1 MFYNIV
7 LETLGNDAQA
17 LQALMDITER
27 RTYSQGEIFVRAG
40 AAANTVFFV
49 EKGLCRLFYYKD
61 DKEVT
66 AWFAFENTTLA
77 TLSFLAQTPNDE
89 YLQALEPSTIIAV
102 PYKDL
107 QNLYLRYPAIE
118 RLGRTQLEQMTLH
131 LGQRLKS
138 LQFCTAK
145 ERYQELLHAFPSLPQ
160 RVPQH
165 YIASF
170 LGITPETLSRIRAS

>member
-1 MFYNIV
+1 MFYNTV
-7 LETLGNDAQA
+7 FETLGNDTEAFHE
-17 LQALMDITER
+17 LMRITER
-27 RTYSQGEIFVRAG
+27 HTYTQGEIFVRAG
-40 AAANTVFFV
+40 IGVNTVFFV

-66 AWFAFENTTLA
+66 SWFAFENTTIT

-89 YLQALEPSTIIAV
+89 YLQALETSTLIAV
-102 PYKDL
+102 PYAEL
-107 QNLYLRYPAIE
+107 QKLYVRYPAIE
-118 RLGRTQLEQMTLH
+118 RVGRTQLEKITLQ

-138 LQFCTAK
+138 LQFYTAK
-145 ERYQELLHAFPSLPQ
+145 ERYQELLYAFPSLPQ

>member
-1 MFYNIV
+1 MFYHTV
-7 LETLGNDAQA
+7 LETLGNDTEA
-17 LQALMDITER
+17 LQALMGIAER
-27 RTYSQGEIFVRAG
+27 RRYLQGEIFVHAG
-40 AAANTVFFV
+40 MAANTVFFI
-49 EKGLCRLFYYKD
+49 EEGLCRLFYYKD

-66 AWFAFENTTLA
+66 TWFAFENTTLA

-89 YLQALEPSTIIAV
+89 YLQALEPSTLIAV
-102 PYKDL
+102 PYQDL
-107 QNLYLRYPAIE
+107 QKLYMRYPAIE
-118 RLGRTQLEQMTLH
+118 RLGRVQLEQMALH

-138 LQFCTAK
+138 LQFYTAK
-145 ERYQELLHAFPSLPQ
+145 ERYHELLHAFPTLPQ